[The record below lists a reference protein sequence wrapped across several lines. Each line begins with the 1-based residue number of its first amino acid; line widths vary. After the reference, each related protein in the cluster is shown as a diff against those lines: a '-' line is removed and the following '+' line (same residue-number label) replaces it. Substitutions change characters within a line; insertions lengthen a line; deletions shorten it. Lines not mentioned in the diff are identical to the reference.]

1 MKMWKRN
8 AIIAVVMVLI
18 CGGIYLNWLYENR
31 SVDLT
36 SVLDADKIMGDTTL
50 VLKDEVSDLIEV
62 ANTDLTR
69 EQNSYFAQMRLSRQ
83 TARDQAVS
91 LLQEAM
97 AYAEDEDTTQS
108 SHKLESII
116 SDALAESQIESLV
129 IAKGYED
136 CVAYISEE
144 GISVAVAMPE
154 EGLQQQDV
162 SLLADIVMAQT
173 EYTLSDIRIFG
184 VE

>member
-1 MKMWKRN
+1 MKIWKRN

-18 CGGIYLNWLYENR
+18 CGGIYLNWVYEQE

-36 SVLDADKIMGDTTL
+36 NVLDADKILGESTL
-50 VLKDEVSDLIEV
+50 VINDVVDPVVEA
-62 ANTDLTR
+62 ANTNTR
-69 EQNSYFAQMRLSRQ
+69 QDSYFAQMRLSRQ
-83 TARDQAVS
+83 TARDQAVTI
-91 LLQEAM
+91 LQEAM
-97 AYAEDEDTTQS
+97 AYAEGEGSAEDS
-108 SHKLESII
+108 RKLEAII
-116 SDALAESQIESLV
+116 TEALAESQIESLV

-154 EGLQQQDV
+154 NGLQQGDV
-162 SLLADIVMAQT
+162 SLLADIVLAQT
-173 EYTLSDIRIFG
+173 DYELSDIRIFG

>member
-1 MKMWKRN
+1 MKIWKRN
-8 AIIAVVMVLI
+8 AIIAMVMVLI
-18 CGGIYLNWLYENR
+18 CGGIYLNWLYEKD

-36 SVLDADKIMGDTTL
+36 NVLDADKILGESTL
-50 VLKDEVSDLIEV
+50 VINDLSDPVLEA
-62 ANTDLTR
+62 ANTNVQQD
-69 EQNSYFAQMRLSRQ
+69 SYFAQMRLSRQ
-83 TARDQAVS
+83 TARDQAVT

-97 AYAEDEDTTQS
+97 AYAEDEDITPGSQ
-108 SHKLESII
+108 KLEAII
-116 SDALAESQIESLV
+116 SEALAESQIESLV
-129 IAKGYED
+129 IAKGYKD

-154 EGLQQQDV
+154 EGLQQGDV

-173 EYTLSDIRIFG
+173 DYSLSDIRIFG

>member
-1 MKMWKRN
+1 MKIWKRN
-8 AIIAVVMVLI
+8 AIIALVMVLI
-18 CGGIYLNWLYENR
+18 CGGIYINWLYEKD

-36 SVLDADKIMGDTTL
+36 NVLDADKIMGDSTL
-50 VLKDEVSDLIEV
+50 VLEDEGDYILEA
-62 ANTDLTR
+62 ANTVSN
-69 EQNSYFAQMRLSRQ
+69 EGSYFAQMRLSRQ
-83 TARDQAVS
+83 NARDEAVN
-91 LLQEAM
+91 LLQEVI
-97 AYAEDEDTTQS
+97 AYAEGEDVTQS
-108 SHKLESII
+108 SQKLEMII

-144 GISVAVAMPE
+144 GISVAVSMPKD
-154 EGLQQQDV
+154 GLGQGDV

-173 EYTLSDIRIFG
+173 DYALSDIRIFG